1 LKTKTWIER
10 IRDALLV
17 GKFTEEDQ
25 DASSTWPT
33 CAVGERLNLKED
45 AMDFADKRYQELKTL
60 GFNLEDAVQGQ
71 NPELARDIYI
81 QIQKAKLPV
90 STEQSAEK
98 K

>member
-1 LKTKTWIER
+1 MKTRTWIER
-10 IRDALLV
+10 IRDALLA

-45 AMDFADKRYQELKTL
+45 AMDFADQRYQELKRL
-60 GFNLEDAVQGQ
+60 GFDLEDAVQGQ

-81 QIQKAKLPV
+81 QIQKAKLPI
-90 STEQSAEK
+90 STEKPEASK
-98 K
+98 

>member
-1 LKTKTWIER
+1 MKTKTWIER

-45 AMDFADKRYQELKTL
+45 MDFDDQCYQELKSL
-60 GFNLEDAVQGQ
+60 GFDLEDAVYGQ

-81 QIQKAKLPV
+81 RIQKAKLPV